1 MNVQG
6 AVVIRATVDKT
17 GKVTSMQVVN
27 GPMPL
32 QQSAKEAVGRRRY
45 KPFLL
50 HGSPTEFQT
59 LVTLNYKLAK

>member
-27 GPMPL
+27 GPVPL
-32 QQSAKEAVGRRRY
+32 QQIRQRGGGTPSLQAVSAAWEPDRVPDPSDA
-45 KPFLL
+45 
-50 HGSPTEFQT
+50 
-59 LVTLNYKLAK
+59 